1 MPLLDES
8 PKRSNYGP
16 RCCLQTMASKWPFG
30 KKNAPAEPKPDA
42 KKAEVVEYERKS
54 EDKQKELIE
63 DKSHLKDKSFLDA
76 MALLDDD

>member
-8 PKRSNYGP
+8 HKRSNYGL
-16 RCCLQTMASKWPFG
+16 RCCSQTMVSKWPFG
-30 KKNAPAEPKPDA
+30 KKNAPAEPKPAA

-54 EDKQKELIE
+54 EDKQKDLIK

-76 MALLDDD
+76 MALLGDD

>member
-1 MPLLDES
+1 MV
-8 PKRSNYGP
+8 
-16 RCCLQTMASKWPFG
+16 SKWPFG
-30 KKNAPAEPKPDA
+30 KKNVLAEPKPVA

-76 MALLDDD
+76 MSLLDDD

>member
-1 MPLLDES
+1 MPLSDES
-8 PKRSNYGP
+8 PKRSNYGLSG
-16 RCCLQTMASKWPFG
+16 LQPWHQSGHSVRKR
-30 KKNAPAEPKPDA
+30 PAEPKSDA